1 MGGEEQDFDLRVPR
15 RDDLGGPDARVDG
28 LHLDIHQNHVAG
40 DGVRQ
45 GSDLLSGGGGATTS
59 ISLWAETTSQ
69 KSSRSR
75 GKSSATI
82 TRIVF
87 AIV

>member
-1 MGGEEQDFDLRVPR
+1 MS
-15 RDDLGGPDARVDG
+15 AREA
-28 LHLDIHQNHVAG
+28 ISSPEA
-40 DGVRQ
+40 
-45 GSDLLSGGGGATTS
+45 AEPTTS
-59 ISLWAETTSQ
+59 ISLWADTTSQ

-82 TRIVF
+82 TRIIF